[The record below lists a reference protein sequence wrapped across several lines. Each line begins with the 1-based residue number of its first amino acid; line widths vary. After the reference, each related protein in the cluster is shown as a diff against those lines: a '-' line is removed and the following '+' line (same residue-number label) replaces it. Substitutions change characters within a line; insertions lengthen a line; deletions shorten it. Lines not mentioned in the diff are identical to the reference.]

1 MKKLF
6 SCLILFLLTSF
17 ALAQE
22 TDFAPDYD
30 SLNQTALNHLINL
43 INIDTAQPEPKE
55 ILAQRYIYKN
65 LIDNRID
72 WQIFRVEKPRANLIA
87 TLKSTAP
94 NPQKPLILIAHLDT
108 APIADNWQTPP
119 TQALIK
125 DEKVFGLGASDAKNY
140 AAINLT
146 ILTWLKQNKTIFL

>member
-6 SCLILFLLTSF
+6 SYLILFLLGSF

-22 TDFAPDYD
+22 SNLVPDYD
-30 SLNQTALNHLINL
+30 SLNQTALNHLVNL

-65 LIDNRID
+65 LIDNKID

-87 TLKSTAP
+87 TLKSTAQT
-94 NPQKPLILIAHLDT
+94 PQKPLILCFFTIA
-108 APIADNWQTPP
+108 
-119 TQALIK
+119 
-125 DEKVFGLGASDAKNY
+125 
-140 AAINLT
+140 
-146 ILTWLKQNKTIFL
+146 

>member
-6 SCLILFLLTSF
+6 SCFILFLLTSF

-94 NPQKPLILIAHLDT
+94 NPQ
-108 APIADNWQTPP
+108 NR
-119 TQALIK
+119 
-125 DEKVFGLGASDAKNY
+125 
-140 AAINLT
+140 
-146 ILTWLKQNKTIFL
+146 